1 MIVSTVIDS
10 IFTSDVD
17 KEETTYIYFDGVFR
31 VSKFLIDMYL
41 YIMFARLYIYFFK
54 LKNE

>member
-10 IFTSDVD
+10 IFTSDTD